1 MVTLLPTATV
11 EGDTD
16 GVVAR
21 GMVVPVNVSLMLA
34 LPRATLEAKLAATA
48 RDRVPSALWEAVK
61 LPEAMVLLLPLASPR
76 ISNVS
81 PVYLRVPPMVTVID
95 APPVFQDAPVARA
108 LTFKLHD
115 ILPLF
120 VAADVPDSETVSTS
134 VAQPELK
141 FF

>member
-61 LPEAMVLLLPLASPR
+61 LPEAMVLLLPLARPR

-81 PVYLRVPPMVTVID
+81 PV
-95 APPVFQDAPVARA
+95 
-108 LTFKLHD
+108 
-115 ILPLF
+115 
-120 VAADVPDSETVSTS
+120 
-134 VAQPELK
+134 
-141 FF
+141 